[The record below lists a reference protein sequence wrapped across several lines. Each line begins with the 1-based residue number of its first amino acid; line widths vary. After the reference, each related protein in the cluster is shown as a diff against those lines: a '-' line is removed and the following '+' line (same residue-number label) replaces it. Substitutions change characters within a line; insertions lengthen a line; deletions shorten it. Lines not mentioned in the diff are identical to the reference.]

1 MNDTYP
7 PMTTHQERI
16 YKPLCDPIAIHSRAL
31 IKALEQKIKAEFGY
45 TIQIGMEKEFVADIT
60 NQKSSKY
67 PNKPE
72 MMLRTNTNLMH
83 HQIVSQS
90 KHPSARLPVTNFNI
104 EGGTNQFEFK
114 TEPSPPS
121 QAVIRMDTQCTRL
134 ESSRHILG
142 YDNMPHIK
150 NVDFTPFS
158 STEFSGLHVN
168 FSLWDK
174 TENLHSRNNV
184 TFTLDDAKKRSILS
198 HLHQYVGNDTLLICP
213 SDNAFQRRGF
223 LSSQFHYDR
232 DSTNG
237 ILATKINFV
246 SYRKPRLLGTFEEQ
260 RTDRIEFRSP
270 SSDARHDLS
279 VLMTMSAIYEGLK
292 NANEFESKPIPKIAP
307 KSKTEAIERFENSSA
322 LMPDLKKMT
331 GDDAEL
337 QKHVTA
343 LQKEILIA
351 AEIDKLTQPIL
362 GERAR

>member
-1 MNDTYP
+1 MKP
-7 PMTTHQERI
+7 PHESPRTHQERI
-16 YKPLCDPIAIHSRAL
+16 YKPLSDPIAVHSRAL

-45 TIQIGMEKEFVADIT
+45 IIQIGMEKEFVADIT
-60 NQKSSKY
+60 TSKTSGY

-72 MMLRTNTNLMH
+72 MMSRTNTNLMH

-104 EGGTNQFEFK
+104 EGGTNQYEFK

-134 ESSRHILG
+134 ESYRNILG

-168 FSLWDK
+168 FSLWKKADS
-174 TENLHSRNNV
+174 LHPSKNI
-184 TFTLDDAKKRSILS
+184 TFDIEDTKKRSILVA
-198 HLHQYVGNDTLLICP
+198 LHQYVGNDTLLICP
-213 SDNAFQRRGF
+213 SDDAFQRRGF
-223 LSSQFHYDR
+223 LSSQFYYDR
-232 DSTNG
+232 DSTNE

-260 RTDRIEFRSP
+260 KTDRIEFRSP

-279 VLMTMSAIYEGLK
+279 VLMTMSATYEGLK
-292 NANEFESKPIPKIAP
+292 STSEFVNKPIPKIAP
-307 KSKTEAIERFENSSA
+307 KSKDEAIERFEESSA
-322 LMPDLKKMT
+322 LMPDLKKMA

-337 QKHVTA
+337 QKHVSA
-343 LQKEILIA
+343 LQNEILKA
-351 AEIDKLTQPIL
+351 AKIDKLTQPIL
-362 GERAR
+362 SERAR